1 MPSILVPA
9 EGGRVNDRPVIAFT
23 VCDRP
28 AYLAWVLESW
38 REVRGIAA
46 AHLIFRCAPG
56 CDEAVD
62 LCRAVDFA
70 ETTVTIN
77 PQRYGVLGNP
87 WHALNDGFAVS
98 DFVVLAEEDLIV
110 SEDVLEYFAWCRARY
125 ADDPRVLAITTHQY
139 LEQPGG
145 LAGVMPQ
152 RFDQDPDPHFWV
164 WATWRNWWE
173 AFIRDT
179 WDFTYRAAGW
189 DWALLNG
196 WIHGR
201 GMRLM
206 APCLSRSQH
215 VGRLGGKHCTPDQY
229 ETMRSR
235 CFVSSVPPQEYADV
249 PVRLSA

>member
-1 MPSILVPA
+1 M
-9 EGGRVNDRPVIAFT
+9 NDRPVIAFT

-38 REVRGIAA
+38 REVRGIGD
-46 AHLIFRCAPG
+46 AHLIFRCEPG
-56 CDEAVD
+56 CDEAVA

-70 ETTVTIN
+70 ETTVTVN

-164 WATWRNWWE
+164 WGTWRNRWE
-173 AFIRDT
+173 VHPRHGTSRTGPADGTGTCSTAGSRQGNEADGPVPVPVAARRAPRRRALHPGPVRDHAVAVLRVQ
-179 WDFTYRAAGW
+179 RAAAGV
-189 DWALLNG
+189 
-196 WIHGR
+196 R
-201 GMRLM
+201 GHAGSPIRLT
-206 APCLSRSQH
+206 ARRPAWHPRI
-215 VGRLGGKHCTPDQY
+215 T
-229 ETMRSR
+229 
-235 CFVSSVPPQEYADV
+235 
-249 PVRLSA
+249 